1 MVNTFDFLSNKMYL
15 EEKKILGQSLE
26 ECVVE
31 RRLGKYRKKL
41 KTTTSYRYKQYN
53 KNETQKFSNSA
64 QFRIIPCNPAQFRT
78 IPCNSAQFRAIP
90 HNSAQFRT
98 IPHNSAQFH
107 TIPPNSVQ
115 LRAIPRYKISI
126 GNPS

>member
-1 MVNTFDFLSNKMYL
+1 MYL

-31 RRLGKYRKKL
+31 RRLGNTEKKW
-41 KTTTSYRYKQYN
+41 KTTTSYDYKQYN
-53 KNETQKFSNSA
+53 ENETQKFSNSA

-98 IPHNSAQFH
+98 IPHNSTQFRP
-107 TIPPNSVQ
+107 IPCNSVQ
-115 LRAIPRYKISI
+115 FHATKFRLETLVNFQAMWW
-126 GNPS
+126 